1 MLPRPVV
8 IGLAVLISIMW
19 AANLIVGFLYPGRSD
34 PALNAIFA
42 IVVGAVFALGR
53 REQPGDRQAGRAA
66 RKRLARMIDPEPES
80 GDEQSDRGD
89 RV

>member
-1 MLPRPVV
+1 MLPRPLV

-19 AANLIVGFLYPGRSD
+19 ATNLVVGFLYPGRSD

-53 REQPGDRQAGRAA
+53 RDHGVSI
-66 RKRLARMIDPEPES
+66 RKKLARAIDPDPSEIDES
-80 GDEQSDRGD
+80 ADRGD
-89 RV
+89 KP

>member
-1 MLPRPVV
+1 MLPRPLV

-42 IVVGAVFALGR
+42 IVVGAVFALQR
-53 REQPGDRQAGRAA
+53 RPENSGKSVRRKIA
-66 RKRLARMIDPEPES
+66 RLIDPDDPGAEHPA
-80 GDEQSDRGD
+80 DDRGD
-89 RV
+89 KS

>member
-1 MLPRPVV
+1 MLPRPLVTA
-8 IGLAVLISIMW
+8 LAVLISIAW

-53 REQPGDRQAGRAA
+53 REPSPTKSVRKKIARA
-66 RKRLARMIDPEPES
+66 IDPDRETDDPV
-80 GDEQSDRGD
+80 DRGD
-89 RV
+89 QS

>member
-1 MLPRPVV
+1 V

-53 REQPGDRQAGRAA
+53 RGEGTGRPVRRKLARLLDPEHDEPPGD
-66 RKRLARMIDPEPES
+66 KD
-80 GDEQSDRGD
+80 DDRGD
-89 RV
+89 VS